1 LIAFAHPA
9 LAQEGD
15 RALGETVFRKC
26 LACHRIDTPDNLTG
40 PNLQHIIG
48 RPAGAVKEYKYSP
61 AMQAKAAEGWIW
73 TEDNLKAYL
82 AEPQH
87 VVPGTKMAFPG
98 LKKPEEL
105 SNLIA
110 FLKTK

>member
-1 LIAFAHPA
+1 
-9 LAQEGD
+9 
-15 RALGETVFRKC
+15 
-26 LACHRIDTPDNLTG
+26 
-40 PNLQHIIG
+40 
-48 RPAGAVKEYKYSP
+48 
-61 AMQAKAAEGWIW
+61 MQAKAAEGWIW